1 MPLKPLPFREV
12 QRRLIAAGF
21 EEFTAKGSHVKFVKE
36 TAAGVRT
43 AIVPRHREVKVG
55 TLRSVLRQAGLS
67 MDEFET
73 L

>member
-12 QRRLIAAGF
+12 RRRLIAAGF
-21 EEFTAKGSHVKFVKE
+21 EEFTTKGSHVKFVKE
-36 TAAGVRT
+36 TAEGVRT